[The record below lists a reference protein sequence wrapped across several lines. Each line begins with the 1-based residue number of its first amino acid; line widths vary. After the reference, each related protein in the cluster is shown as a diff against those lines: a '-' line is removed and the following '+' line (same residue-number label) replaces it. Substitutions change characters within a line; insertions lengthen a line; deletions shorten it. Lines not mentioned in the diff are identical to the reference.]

1 MKKWVLIIFGV
12 VLIGVILVWRLMTS
26 GLNEFVEG
34 FQVEHNLK
42 DSNLVLMNVEI
53 SPDQK
58 FKLVAYQFDRG
69 GFGYS
74 RVYWSVV
81 PNDSTMFNLEE
92 GIFPDGYRGLG
103 WTKENELII
112 EKWEPYYYKD
122 GDIDLTDKSLLNGVR
137 IMIKE

>member
-92 GIFPDGYRGLG
+92 GIFPDEIGRAH
-103 WTKENELII
+103 
-112 EKWEPYYYKD
+112 
-122 GDIDLTDKSLLNGVR
+122 V
-137 IMIKE
+137 